1 MPRFRDVDDATI
13 LSKPFA
19 LRDAHELIAPELGF
33 ENWQDLRAADL
44 SSFIPD
50 DHRRGSEPQLRGA
63 HPQLFVTDVEASC
76 HFLVAKLGSRSALR
90 YGKPVF
96 YALVQRDFAYLNL
109 RYVHAPVLNREVES
123 DLLSATIPVGNVK
136 ALYLEYQSAGA
147 PMAQSL
153 RKQPWGAED
162 FIIRDPDGNL
172 LHFAQS
178 IGLAKGIRP

>member
-1 MPRFRDVDDATI
+1 M
-13 LSKPFA
+13 
-19 LRDAHELIAPELGF
+19 
-33 ENWQDLRAADL
+33 
-44 SSFIPD
+44 
-50 DHRRGSEPQLRGA
+50 
-63 HPQLFVTDVEASC
+63 
-76 HFLVAKLGSRSALR
+76 
-90 YGKPVF
+90 F

-147 PMAQSL
+147 PMAQAL

-178 IGLAKGIRP
+178 IGLAKGIRH